1 MKEMNILQKEDLPYF
16 EELEK
21 TGKAVIL
28 RFESLDD
35 LVNFDL
41 DALLNEDGK
50 EPTLEEIQKWITS
63 QEALLKEKH
72 QHAQEQEKR
81 ILTQEQQIE
90 LLKRVQVCHL
100 PDEDKSLVMQALQ
113 EGFPFEQILELMK
126 EELTHEQR
134 QLKYQDIGEKHSMQ
148 QQKQR

>member
-50 EPTLEEIQKWITS
+50 EPTLDEIQKWITS

-72 QHAQEQEKR
+72 QQAQEQEKR

-100 PDEDKSLVMQALQ
+100 PDEDKSLIMQALQ

-134 QLKYQDIGEKHSMQ
+134 QLKYQDIGK
-148 QQKQR
+148 KA

>member
-1 MKEMNILQKEDLPYF
+1 MKEMNILQKDDLPYF

-21 TGKAVIL
+21 AGKAVIL

-35 LVNFDL
+35 LMHFDL
-41 DALLNEDGK
+41 EALLNEDGK
-50 EPTLEEIQKWITS
+50 EPTFDDIQKWITS
-63 QEALLKEKH
+63 QEGLLKEKH
-72 QHAQEQEKR
+72 QQARDQEKR
-81 ILTQEQQIE
+81 ILTQEQQLE

-100 PDEDKSLVMQALQ
+100 PDEDRALVMQALE

-134 QLKYQDIGEKHSMQ
+134 QLKYQDISEALSM
-148 QQKQR
+148 